1 MLKSPADFVLVV
13 VELLWRGSFTD
24 SSSENI
30 QVQVDT
36 CVVCCLQAA
45 IYVHQFDDS

>member
-1 MLKSPADFVLVV
+1 MAFA
-13 VELLWRGSFTD
+13 D
-24 SSSENI
+24 SSGENI

-36 CVVCCLQAA
+36 CVVCCLGGA